1 MSSVSYYTGVVN
13 KRGDKMS
20 VTKEFAVEIDTQL
33 SKLYD
38 KRWNVSIKIQDAEES
53 KKFYEKYYP
62 SSVEKIQSQIE
73 KIETLECELSKI
85 NEEIRGLNKIY
96 DQDPW
101 TRAFLVINSNG
112 HVHSSM
118 DCSTCF
124 PTTRYNWLIQYSND
138 DEKTIVE
145 DAGQDACTICYP
157 SAPAEVLNRPS
168 RIVTADKI
176 AKAQAKAERDAKREA
191 KLAKEK
197 ADAPTAS
204 GEFLYFKDGKYTQ
217 VIKTERTAVSE
228 WFNLQWRIE
237 REVVTH
243 YFDGTAHSEESIESQ
258 KREIIEAQEKAD
270 IICKSLA
277 EKHGVSFEQELKTL
291 QTKYKRRAA

>member
-1 MSSVSYYTGVVN
+1 MRGVT
-13 KRGDKMS
+13 MS
-20 VTKEFAVEIDTQL
+20 VTKEFAVKIDTEL
-33 SKLYD
+33 SSWYD
-38 KRWNVSIKIQDAEES
+38 KRWALVSNLESAEDT
-53 KKFYEKYYP
+53 KKFYEKHYATR
-62 SSVEKIQSQIE
+62 VKEIEKAIE
-73 KIETLECELSKI
+73 KIAGIKV
-85 NEEIRGLNKIY
+85 EIAKVNIEIAGLNKIY
-96 DQDPW
+96 NQDPW
-101 TRAFLVINSNG
+101 TRAFLVLASNG

-197 ADAPTAS
+197 ANAPTAS
-204 GEFLYFKDGKYTQ
+204 GEFLYFKDGRYTQ
-217 VIKTERTAVSE
+217 VIKTERTAVTE
-228 WFNLQWRIE
+228 WLNNQYWILN
-237 REVVTH
+237 
-243 YFDGTAHSEESIESQ
+243 SSNPESQ
-258 KREIIEAQEKAD
+258 ESKKQVNEIICQN
-270 IICKSLA
+270 LA
-277 EKHGVSFEQELKTL
+277 EKYGVSFDQQLKIL
-291 QTKYKRRAA
+291 ENKYKKRGSR